1 MQLRAS
7 QSWPTQDEKVLGMQV
22 AEGRRPGP
30 RGAEWLERPDLR
42 RPRRRSTDPR
52 TTAPSSKVMEVVQA
66 ALATPEPEKTIADRL
81 CTMQAIQRARFENLP
96 ERLKHSDW
104 VLLRHGR
111 MLQRNQAIHDAATDV
126 LRLVSSWSQ
135 AA

>member
-1 MQLRAS
+1 MQRTAS
-7 QSWPTQDEKVLGMQV
+7 QSSPVQAEKVLGMQV
-22 AEGRRPGP
+22 AEGQRPGP
-30 RGAEWLERPDLR
+30 RGPEWLGPPDLR
-42 RPRRRSTDPR
+42 RGRRHRADPR
-52 TTAPSSKVMEVVQA
+52 TTAPSDKVMEVVQA
-66 ALATPEPEKTIADRL
+66 ALATPEPEKAIADRL
-81 CTMQAIQRARFENLP
+81 CTMQAIQRARFERLP

-126 LRLVSSWSQ
+126 LRLVSSWTQ

>member
-1 MQLRAS
+1 MQRIAS
-7 QSWPTQDEKVLGMQV
+7 QSSPIQAEKVLGMQV
-22 AEGRRPGP
+22 DEGRGAGP
-30 RGAEWLERPDLR
+30 RGPEWLGSPDLR
-42 RPRRRSTDPR
+42 RGRQRRASPG
-52 TTAPSSKVMEVVQA
+52 TTAPSDKVMEVVQA
-66 ALATPEPEKTIADRL
+66 ALATPEPEKAIADRL

-111 MLQRNQAIHDAATDV
+111 MLQRNQTIHDAASDV
-126 LRLVSSWSQ
+126 LRLVRSWTQ

>member
-1 MQLRAS
+1 MQRIAS
-7 QSWPTQDEKVLGMQV
+7 QSWPAQDEKVLGMQV
-22 AEGRRPGP
+22 AQGRRPGP
-30 RGAEWLERPDLR
+30 RGPEWLGSPDLR
-42 RPRRRSTDPR
+42 RPRRRRTDPR
-52 TTAPSSKVMEVVQA
+52 TTAPFNEVMEVVQA
-66 ALATPEPEKTIADRL
+66 ELATPEPQKAIADRL